1 MVHGVEKAA
10 ELAVNAKDVVVE
22 TSANLYNAA
31 S

>member
-1 MVHGVEKAA
+1 MVLGVEKAA
-10 ELAVNAKDVVVE
+10 ELAVTAKDVVVE